1 MYGETSLRPE
11 QHGQP
16 GSRPDNAERA
26 PLIVVL
32 LLVQAAIGAL
42 ETLVT
47 LAFAGATPLGVGLG
61 LLSAALVCLLVVVA
75 AGVVRGWRWVRIA
88 ATVFE
93 GLVLS
98 GAALRLLVRQ
108 GSLPG
113 LVWLLSDVAL
123 PIAVIDLLWIRL
135 AQAARPALSTPQANA
150 ISRPPMTVPDARPA
164 SRA

>member
-1 MYGETSLRPE
+1 MRSE
-11 QHGQP
+11 QGGQAE
-16 GSRPDNAERA
+16 SRPHDAERA

-32 LLVQAAIGAL
+32 LLAQAAIGAL

-47 LAFAGATPLGVGLG
+47 LAFAGVTPIGMGLG

-75 AGVVRGWRWVRIA
+75 AGVVRGWRWARIA

-93 GLVLS
+93 GFVLS
-98 GAALRLLVRQ
+98 GAALRLLVRH

-150 ISRPPMTVPDARPA
+150 ISRPPMPAQGARPA